1 MSLFSNK
8 DIVSQLC
15 ILIGLMGLLQL
26 LFHKSIGRCKDSLF
40 GTQYRSWLAVPFIKS
55 ILTQHINV
63 QFIDFFTSFHFIY
76 ILECLLLIVIMSL
89 NLRIIMHANCL
100 TVNQIYKSQFYL
112 RRVFVAW
119 KKAFLKSIETAQN
132 GTMGN
137 VWPQMVSEF
146 FSALI

>member
-1 MSLFSNK
+1 
-8 DIVSQLC
+8 
-15 ILIGLMGLLQL
+15 
-26 LFHKSIGRCKDSLF
+26 
-40 GTQYRSWLAVPFIKS
+40 
-55 ILTQHINV
+55 
-63 QFIDFFTSFHFIY
+63 
-76 ILECLLLIVIMSL
+76 
-89 NLRIIMHANCL
+89 MHANCL